1 MMVILLYLVIFY
13 VFNYESNNCKLISTE
28 NILLYRAD
36 DYNDPIH
43 LERISTLN
51 MFETRDLG
59 AIPTGKVAYIMNKIM
74 YRRMMIHQIFLI
86 D

>member
-1 MMVILLYLVIFY
+1 MYHF
-13 VFNYESNNCKLISTE
+13 LIITR
-28 NILLYRAD
+28 NLYRAD

-59 AIPTGKVAYIMNKIM
+59 AIPTGK
-74 YRRMMIHQIFLI
+74 IFKKLTTFFEI
-86 D
+86 RI